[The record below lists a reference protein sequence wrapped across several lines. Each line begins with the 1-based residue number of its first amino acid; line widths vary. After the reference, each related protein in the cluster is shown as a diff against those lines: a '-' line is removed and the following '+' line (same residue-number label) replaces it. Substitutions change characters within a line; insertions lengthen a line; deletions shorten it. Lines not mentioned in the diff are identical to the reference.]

1 MTTQPVNPNDVMVG
15 SYSLESLTTGMYEDP
30 LSCVREYVQNGFDAI
45 RSARAEGLLTDA
57 EGLVG
62 ISITGTPK
70 RQTLT
75 VDDNGIG
82 IPAAEAVAA
91 LVSVGAS
98 RKRSNVNAGFRG
110 IGRLAGVAYCTALRF
125 TTTVRGEDVATVV
138 EFDCARMRGFMRPS
152 ADTQDVRTVIQ
163 SCVTTSEVAA
173 QQAAHGTKVEMVG
186 LTGLGVEFAEI
197 GKLVNYLRQVCPT
210 DFSDRFTFAERIRNF
225 ADGMGHPIPVI
236 EIETRFK
243 KEKTQILKAYDDAT
257 PIAKSKS
264 PSTVTDVETVGSSEL
279 GWFGWIGK
287 SNFKGELNDDN
298 VAGIRF
304 RVKNI
309 QIDGSDLIEALAAGL
324 TAGGTEGRLQRYA
337 IGEIYITNQA
347 VVPNA
352 RRDGFEDGT
361 AWRQIS
367 ADIQTKVARRV
378 ITLVR
383 AASKS
388 RPKIKAIAEEVAK
401 LQKRLEVDSV
411 DATQADA
418 IGKQLDALLVRLNPE
433 KLTGGEPNEIGGY
446 ISQVKTLKER
456 LQELRS
462 KAPGDGATG
471 GGGGNDGGGTGGNDG
486 SGGGG
491 TDGTGGTGGAGGAG
505 GGDGGGGQPEGG
517 GGGEPDDGDDDGG
530 GWTADEV
537 LPVLRDVMVREL
549 GQAETDRLFGLAI
562 DELEE
567 G

>member
-45 RSARAEGLLTDA
+45 RGARGDGILPDTA
-57 EGLVG
+57 GLVT
-62 ISITGTPK
+62 IAITGTPK
-70 RQTLT
+70 RHTLT
-75 VDDNGIG
+75 IEDNGTG
-82 IPAAEAVAA
+82 IVAADAVAA

-110 IGRLAGVAYCTALRF
+110 IGRLAGIAYCTALRF
-125 TTTVRGEDVATVV
+125 TTTAQGENVATVV

-163 SCVTTSEVAA
+163 SCVTTTEIAA
-173 QQAAHGTKVEMVG
+173 QAATHGTKVEMVG

-225 ADGMGHPIPVI
+225 AGGMGHPIPIIAV
-236 EIETRFK
+236 ETRFK
-243 KEKTQILKAYDDAT
+243 KEKTQILKAYDDTT
-257 PIAKSKS
+257 PTANPKS
-264 PSTVTDVETVGSSEL
+264 PSTVTNVETLGSAEL
-279 GWFGWIGK
+279 GWFGWVGK
-287 SNFKGELNDDN
+287 SNFKGELTDHN

-309 QIDGSDLIEALAAGL
+309 QIDGSELIENLAAGL

-361 AWRQIS
+361 AWRQIR
-367 ADIQTKVARRV
+367 ADIQTKVAKRV
-378 ITLVR
+378 VTLVR
-383 AASKS
+383 AASNS
-388 RPKIKAIAEEVAK
+388 RNKIKAIATEIAMLK
-401 LQKRLEVDSV
+401 QQLEADSIAP
-411 DATQADA
+411 ATADA
-418 IGKQLDALLVRLNPE
+418 VGKQLDSLLVRLNPE

-446 ISQVKTLKER
+446 ISQVKGLKER

-462 KAPGDGATG
+462 KPPADAGGDDANQDADDTGAAGDSG
-471 GGGGNDGGGTGGNDG
+471 GERDGVDDGGGQQ
-486 SGGGG
+486 
-491 TDGTGGTGGAGGAG
+491 G
-505 GGDGGGGQPEGG
+505 GGDGDQDEGQ
-517 GGGEPDDGDDDGG
+517 DGG

-537 LPVLRDVMVREL
+537 LPVLQAVMIREL
-549 GQAETDRLFGLAI
+549 GKEDTDRLFDLAF
-562 DELEE
+562 DELE
-567 G
+567 GD

>member
-1 MTTQPVNPNDVMVG
+1 MVG

-45 RSARAEGLLTDA
+45 RGARADGIIPNTA
-57 EGLVG
+57 GLVT
-62 ISITGTPK
+62 IAITGTPK
-70 RQTLT
+70 RHTLT
-75 VDDNGIG
+75 IEDNGTG
-82 IPAAEAVAA
+82 IVAADAVAA

-110 IGRLAGVAYCTALRF
+110 IGRLAGIAYCTALRF
-125 TTTVRGEDVATVV
+125 TTTAQGENVATVV

-163 SCVTTSEVAA
+163 SCVTTTEVAA
-173 QQAAHGTKVEMVG
+173 QLAGHGTKVEMVG

-225 ADGMGHPIPVI
+225 AGGMGHPIPII
-236 EIETRFK
+236 EVETRFK

-257 PIAKSKS
+257 PTANPKS
-264 PSTVTDVETVGSSEL
+264 PSTVADVETLGSAEL

-287 SNFKGELNDDN
+287 SNFKGELTDHN

-309 QIDGSDLIEALAAGL
+309 QIDGSELIENLAAEL

-337 IGEIYITNQA
+337 VGEIYITNQA

-361 AWRQIS
+361 AWRQIR
-367 ADIQTKVARRV
+367 ADIQTKVAKRV
-378 ITLVR
+378 VTLVR
-383 AASKS
+383 AASTS
-388 RPKIKAIAEEVAK
+388 RNKIKVIATEIAT
-401 LQKRLEVDSV
+401 LKRQLEADSITP
-411 DATQADA
+411 AGADA
-418 IGKQLDALLVRLNPE
+418 ASKQLDGLLVRLNPE

-446 ISQVKTLKER
+446 ISQVKGLKER
-456 LQELRS
+456 LQELRA
-462 KAPGDGATG
+462 KPPAGTG
-471 GGGGNDGGGTGGNDG
+471 GGDSEGGGDKTG
-486 SGGGG
+486 
-491 TDGTGGTGGAGGAG
+491 A
-505 GGDGGGGQPEGG
+505 GGDGGNG
-517 GGGEPDDGDDDGG
+517 DDGDGNSQQGEGAEGDQDEGQDDNG
-530 GWTADEV
+530 GWTAEEV
-537 LPVLRDVMVREL
+537 LPVLQAVMIREL
-549 GQAETDRLFGLAI
+549 GKQETDRLFDLAI
-562 DELEE
+562 DELE
-567 G
+567 GG